1 MKLRLLIKLVAMLCA
16 VVLLVGL
23 VPAAAVSPAPAMG
36 EGFPYTPEDKPLLIE
51 QILERDGFI
60 DGIWFPWFDGGNV
73 GHSLT
78 GNETMVKYQGSSW
91 STVAMDTVGAHKI
104 YREIYNLKAMGY
116 NLLGYGASIYDEGV
130 IHNEYGDV
138 MGIKQEFLDNSRRL
152 LNMCREIGMPV
163 MWTVCFHSSSAPG
176 YYGIE
181 AYDLFSQKYCNPT
194 VTEHYVERFV
204 RPMCEMLAEYKD
216 ILAMVAIA
224 DEPENEIND
233 SEKGD
238 HFDEREMYGV
248 NLDDMVHFMSRI
260 NDVVK
265 EELPDVARTVA
276 SNDRDKTIYGGFD
289 LDLMGHNVYHNN
301 CYTYDVE
308 DFKTDAPVILTEYNV
323 GHDLHGNNDPDYD
336 LYTKRLIEWRE
347 VMMEKGYKGGVQWA
361 WMSHGTHWS
370 TAYYLLDTVSW
381 DGSPN
386 TDFVPSVGDLRHFI
400 DDYRAEYRGEKIV
413 LDKPVLYCNEGSGY
427 VEWIPS
433 RQATEMDILRSTDG
447 GKSWTY
453 VLKDANQDAY
463 VSKNKG
469 RYIDAVVPHS
479 MYKIVVRD
487 DEGNTAES
495 EPSNVAG
502 VELKYRKDT
511 TYVTI
516 NGPTGI
522 GRHYNTNS
530 WYRLYSF
537 GEVNN
542 RPLTSDENL
551 LNNGSFE
558 SAGGQWSS
566 GSFRNAA
573 QVVSDPTAPDGN
585 KVLYFDATGVGA
597 GKWYTFSVPVQP
609 YTDYIFSTWVKGHF
623 LSATNAGNAS
633 IGVVAPDTG
642 KFMYCSGQNAS
653 WDTNQIYPPA
663 WDGDWHLRS
672 VAFNSRDM
680 TQVTIA
686 LYGVNSH
693 LYVDDMALFQNGDG
707 HKYVGKNLVSSVG
720 ISHDVRYSAC
730 LPGDSLTGDVTM
742 DGEDY
747 WQTGYGWRNGFL
759 RVEKSRLN
767 YGYSLK
773 YTGSEDSYG
782 LYYIKWLDVK
792 PDTRYVFSFDMKV
805 LEEGAGK
812 FVLMD
817 DCITLPVEAVAF
829 EMDQDNYGTDW
840 KRYSL
845 EINPRNFSRL
855 GIGFCDL
862 GGSCLLDNIRL
873 FPVEDGVDIQD
884 LYTYSVKTTNKVA
897 YGAKATVEARAKGD
911 GLTYQWYYKD
921 KGASK
926 FTLTTSFKTKTY
938 SVEMNKARDG
948 RQVYCVIT
956 DKYGVSRRT
965 ATTTLSVKRS
975 TPQIT
980 TQPKT
985 ATYAKLGATAKVTV
999 KATGDGLTYQWYLKN
1014 DGATKYSKSSVTK
1027 ATYAVTMSEAV
1038 HNRRLYCVVKDVW
1051 GNEVKTQTV
1060 ILRRAASI
1068 VTQPK
1073 TVTVA
1078 KNTTAKVTVKAA
1090 GDGLTYTWYIKNPGQ
1105 SKYSKSSVTTASY
1118 SCKMTAKIS
1127 GRYVYCV
1134 VKDKYGNTVKSTTV
1148 QVKMK

>member
-1 MKLRLLIKLVAMLCA
+1 MKLRLFIKSLSMLCA
-16 VVLLVGL
+16 LVLLVGL
-23 VPAAAVSPAPAMG
+23 MPASAVSPTPAMG
-36 EGFPYTPEDKPLLIE
+36 EGFPYTPADKPLLIE
-51 QILERDGFI
+51 QILERDGLI

-91 STVAMDTVGAHKI
+91 STVAMDNVGAHKI

-138 MGIKQEFLDNSRRL
+138 IGIKQEFLDNSRRL

-181 AYDLFSQKYCNPT
+181 AYDLFAQKYCNPT

-216 ILAMVAIA
+216 ILALVAIA

-238 HFDEREMYGV
+238 HFNMREMYGV

-276 SNDRDKTIYGGFD
+276 SNDMDKSIYGGFD
-289 LDLMGHNVYHNN
+289 LDLMGHNRYDNN
-301 CYTYDVE
+301 ANVPDVE
-308 DFKTDAPVILTEYNV
+308 DYKTDAPIIMTEYNV
-323 GHDLHGNNDPDYD
+323 GDDLDRDPNLFTD
-336 LYTKRLIEWRE
+336 RLIRWRE
-347 VMMEKGYKGGVQWA
+347 NMMKKGYKGGVQWA

-386 TDFVPSVGDLRHFI
+386 TDFVPSVGDLRHYI
-400 DDYRAEYRGEKIV
+400 DDYRAVYRGERIV
-413 LDKPVLYCNEGSGY
+413 LDKPVLYCNEGGGL

-433 RQATEMDILRSTDG
+433 RQATKMDILRSTDG
-447 GKSWTY
+447 GKNWTY
-453 VLKDANQDAY
+453 VLKNANQSSY

-469 RYIDAVVPHS
+469 CFIDAVVPNS

-487 DEGNTAES
+487 DKGNTAES
-495 EPSNVAG
+495 EPNNVAG
-502 VELKYRKDT
+502 TELKYKKNT
-511 TYVTI
+511 TYVSI
-516 NGPTGI
+516 SGPTGI
-522 GRHYNTNS
+522 GRHYNTYS
-530 WYRLYSF
+530 RYRLYSF
-537 GEVNN
+537 GELNN
-542 RPLTSDENL
+542 RPLSSAKNL
-551 LNNGSFE
+551 LVNGSFE
-558 SAGGQWSS
+558 FAGGHLTS
-566 GSFRNAA
+566 GNFLAAA
-573 QVVSDPTAPDGN
+573 QMVSDPTAPNGS
-585 KVLYFDATGVGA
+585 KSLYFDATGEA
-597 GKWYTFSVPVQP
+597 SGKWYTFSVPVQP
-609 YTDYIFSTWVKGHF
+609 YTDYVFSTWVKGGF
-623 LSATNAGNAS
+623 LSSTNAGNAS

-653 WDTNQIYPPA
+653 WDTNQIYPTA
-663 WDGDWHLRS
+663 WDGEWHLRS
-672 VAFNSRDM
+672 VAFNSSDM

-693 LYVDDMALFQNGDG
+693 LYVDDMALFKNGDG
-707 HKYVGKNLVSSVG
+707 VKYAGKRLVSSVG
-720 ISHDVRYSAC
+720 ISHDVSYSAC
-730 LPGDSLTGDVTM
+730 LPGDSLTGDVAV
-742 DGEDY
+742 DGADY
-747 WQTGYGWRNGFL
+747 WQSGYGWRNGFMSIHES
-759 RVEKSRLN
+759 RVN

-792 PDTRYVFSFDMKV
+792 PHTRYIFSFDMKI

-829 EMDQDNYGTDW
+829 EMDQDSFGTDW

-845 EINPRNFSRL
+845 EINPRNFERL
-855 GIGFCDL
+855 GIGVCDL

-873 FPVEDGVDIQD
+873 FEVADGVDIKD
-884 LYTYSVKTTNKVA
+884 LKTSSVKVVNNVA
-897 YGAKATVEARAKGD
+897 YGKSASVEARATGD
-911 GLTYQWYYKD
+911 GLKYQWYYKN

-926 FTLTTSFKTKTY
+926 FTLTTSITGKTY
-938 SVEMNKARDG
+938 SVKMDKSRDG

-956 DKYGVSRRT
+956 DKYGTSRKT
-965 ATTTLSVKRS
+965 ATTTLTVKRS
-975 TPQIT
+975 TPKIT

-985 ATYAKLGATAKVTV
+985 AYAKLNATAKTTV
-999 KATGDGLTYQWYLKN
+999 KATGDGLTYQWYVKN
-1014 DGATKYSKSSVTK
+1014 AGATKYSKSSITS
-1027 ATYAVTMSEAV
+1027 ATYSVKMTEKV
-1038 HNRRLYCVVKDVW
+1038 HGRRVYCVVKDAW
-1051 GNEVKTQTV
+1051 GKTVQSNTV
-1060 ILRRAASI
+1060 LLRRAASI

-1073 TVTVA
+1073 TTTVA
-1078 KNTTAKVTVKAA
+1078 KNKIAKVTVKAA

-1105 SKYSKSSVTTASY
+1105 SKYSKASVKSATY
-1118 SCKMTAKIS
+1118 SCKMTAKIN

-1134 VKDKYGNTVKSTTV
+1134 VKDKYGKTV
-1148 QVKMK
+1148 QTKTVRVKMK